1 VEVPVVFDQL
11 RPEAPLEDVAL
22 VPVPP
27 AVPLSVAAVQ
37 VLHSIRDGRLDGR
50 DEQVEVI
57 RHQAPGVQL
66 PVVALERLVE
76 EPEEPLARLV
86 VREDGQLANAAA
98 DEVVDP
104 SCDLGS

>member
-1 VEVPVVFDQL
+1 
-11 RPEAPLEDVAL
+11 
-22 VPVPP
+22 
-27 AVPLSVAAVQ
+27 
-37 VLHSIRDGRLDGR
+37 
-50 DEQVEVI
+50 
-57 RHQAPGVQL
+57 VQL

-76 EPEEPLARLV
+76 QPEEALTRLV